1 MGIFAKLDTNQNGC
15 ITDQDA
21 VGAAPTS
28 QNGTSSGSKKSKQ
41 KQKPKQRDR
50 DLFETDEEIGADRTS
65 NPVASRSGVKVKK
78 TTSADDSRKKGGMV
92 LGDENVGEK
101 VRGADGKVR
110 RKVKKP
116 KKSKGGGDEV

>member
-21 VGAAPTS
+21 VGAAPVS

-50 DLFETDEEIGADRTS
+50 DLFETDEEIATDRTS
-65 NPVASRSGVKVKK
+65 NPVTASSGVKVKK
-78 TTSADDSRKKGGMV
+78 TTSTDNSRKGGMV
-92 LGDENVGEK
+92 LGDENAGEK